1 MAVNAPRLRLLHV
14 CPRYSPAPGG
24 VELFF
29 SKLSA
34 TLAARGHQVSVWT
47 TDARELR
54 AFSRR
59 EGATFPAGPSVIDGV
74 AVRRFPVRHLPFRP
88 WLMTAA
94 HLLPLG
100 PSWARSTFRWNPFVP
115 SLAREVRT
123 LGARFDIVHGAALP
137 YSVLLDVARRAAARA
152 GARLV
157 FSPFLH
163 VGNPADPR
171 QRVRRIYLSPTNVA
185 LLRQADLVLVQT
197 TVERDALSD
206 AGVRPDR
213 MRLVGMGVD
222 EADCTGGDRV
232 RGRARWGLSAAEPVV
247 GHLANKSADKG
258 TVDLLLASARLRAA
272 GVSFRLL
279 LAGTAMRSYT
289 EVWRHFT
296 PKDHVVDVG
305 ELDDCE
311 KRDFFSAI
319 DVFVLPSYVESFGIA
334 LLEAAV
340 NRVPAIAYDLGG
352 PGEIL
357 HHDRTGVLVPP
368 GDLAALERQIRR
380 LSEDPPLRRR
390 IGEAAAAM
398 ASGWSW
404 ARTIQAVEDAYR
416 SLVPDA

>member
-1 MAVNAPRLRLLHV
+1 MKMDTPGLRLLHV
-14 CPRYSPAPGG
+14 CPRYAPAPGG

-34 TLAARGHQVSVWT
+34 ALAARGHQVTVWT

-54 AFSRR
+54 AFSTR
-59 EGATFPAGPSVIDGV
+59 EGDTFPPGRSIIDGV

-94 HLLPLG
+94 HVLPLG
-100 PSWARSTFRWNPFVP
+100 PSWARATFRWNPIVP
-115 SLAREVRT
+115 SLVHESQT
-123 LGARFDIVHGAALP
+123 LRDRFDIVHGAALP
-137 YSVLLDVARRAAARA
+137 YSVLLDAARRAAART

-157 FSPFLH
+157 ISPFLH
-163 VGNPADPR
+163 LGDPADPKN
-171 QRVRRIYLSPTNVA
+171 RVSRIYLSPTNVA
-185 LLRQADLVLVQT
+185 LLKQANLVLAQT
-197 TVERDALSD
+197 TVEQNALAD
-206 AGVRPDR
+206 AGVPPDR
-213 MRLVGMGVD
+213 IRLIGMGVD
-222 EADCTGGDRV
+222 KADCTGGDRA
-232 RGRARWGLSAAEPVV
+232 RGRARWNLSPAEVVV

-258 TVDLLLASARLRAA
+258 TVDLLRASARLRAA
-272 GVSFRLL
+272 GSSCRLL

-319 DVFVLPSYVESFGIA
+319 DLFVLPSYVESFGIA

-357 HHDRTGVLVPP
+357 HHDRTGVLVAP

-390 IGEAAAAM
+390 IGAAAAAM

-404 ARTIQAVEDAYR
+404 ARTIHAVEDAYR
-416 SLVPDA
+416 SLVRGS